1 MEKRRPNW
9 LLWVGFLISV
19 LAFVSYFLF
28 FAQFPVTR
36 DFPWV
41 NFLLFASAAVLLG
54 MGLRR
59 AFARTSSYHGK
70 LSGPILAALSVLV
83 LGFFCFSVFVESR
96 HLPSAQHAP
105 EVGQKAPQFSLADIN
120 GRSVSLSELLYTP
133 ITAPSG
139 PGHVSKG
146 VLLVFYRG
154 YW

>member
-1 MEKRRPNW
+1 
-9 LLWVGFLISV
+9 
-19 LAFVSYFLF
+19 
-28 FAQFPVTR
+28 
-36 DFPWV
+36 
-41 NFLLFASAAVLLG
+41 

>member
-28 FAQFPVTR
+28 FAQCPVTR
-36 DFPWV
+36 DFPWA
-41 NFLLFASAAVLLG
+41 NFLIFASAAVPLG
-54 MGLRR
+54 VGLRR

-70 LSGPILAALSVLV
+70 ISGPILAVLSVVV
-83 LGFFCFSVFVESR
+83 LGFFFFSVFVESR

-105 EVGQKAPQFSLADIN
+105 QVGQKAPQFSLSDIN
-120 GRSVSLSELLYTP
+120 GQSVSLAELLSTP
-133 ITAPSG
+133 ITALSG
-139 PGHVSKG
+139 PGHVPKG